1 MSKFT
6 KVGSIEEAT
15 RVDVASS
22 TTTYLGKAIPGT
34 LPSSP
39 TWQVVR
45 LTLDPSGSL
54 IKEYAGGSSY
64 NQIWDNRASLTYI

>member
-6 KVGSIEEAT
+6 KTGQIEEAT

-22 TTTYLGKAIPGT
+22 TITYLGKA
-34 LPSSP
+34 LPE
-39 TWQVVR
+39 TQTNQALWQVVR
-45 LTLDPSGSL
+45 LTIDPSGSL

-64 NQIWDNRASLTYI
+64 NQVWDNRASLTYL

>member
-6 KVGSIEEAT
+6 KIGSLEEAT

-22 TTTYLGKAIPGT
+22 TITYLGKAV
-34 LPSSP
+34 PSTATSAAL
-39 TWQVVR
+39 WQVTR
-45 LTLDPSGSL
+45 LTIDPNGSL

-64 NQIWDNRASLTYI
+64 NQVWDNRASLTYL

>member
-6 KVGSIEEAT
+6 KIGQLEEAT

-22 TTTYLGKAIPGT
+22 TTTYLGKAAPST
-34 LPSSP
+34 LTSQPL
-39 TWQVVR
+39 WQVVR
-45 LTLDPSGSL
+45 LTTDPSGSL
-54 IKEYAGGSSY
+54 IKQYAAGGSY